1 MLRGDHTRYSLFLRK
16 RTLRIASFVKRLDH
30 RWIVQRRDGATRPA
44 SFIPADEDCDDRR
57 AD

>member
-1 MLRGDHTRYSLFLRK
+1 MLRSDHTRYPLFLRK
-16 RTLRIASFVKRLDH
+16 WTLRIASFVKRLEH
-30 RWIVQRRDGATRPA
+30 RWFVQREGATRPS